1 MNQLKLDETLTIVS
15 NEETKNSVNAVVSKM
30 PSKVKDRLKRENNS
44 SKKVV
49 VTPYYLQLFSGDV
62 EDWSLMRPI
71 SSESIVLRVLMWLD
85 GVDFFHSRKEALDW
99 LTGYEFNNNQVGWIS
114 SHIVEFVVP

>member
-49 VTPYYLQLFSGDV
+49 VTIFNC
-62 EDWSLMRPI
+62 SLVMLRI
-71 SSESIVLRVLMWLD
+71 GLLCVLLVLRVLC
-85 GVDFFHSRKEALDW
+85 
-99 LTGYEFNNNQVGWIS
+99 
-114 SHIVEFVVP
+114 

>member
-49 VTPYYLQLFSGDV
+49 VTPYYLQLFSGNV
-62 EDWSLMRPI
+62 EYWSLMRPI